1 MNIWNFLSSFFYLDT
16 KKRSIFKRSSR
27 PKSILIEKG
36 NVLKKRSR
44 MKSRSI
50 LIDEKNIEE
59 TGSTRLESDEEIRSK
74 VKNILVVNRNSLIY

>member
-1 MNIWNFLSSFFYLDT
+1 MTVYLDT
-16 KKRSIFKRSSR
+16 EKRSIFERSNR
-27 PKSILIEKG
+27 PKNILIEKG

>member
-1 MNIWNFLSSFFYLDT
+1 
-16 KKRSIFKRSSR
+16 
-27 PKSILIEKG
+27 
-36 NVLKKRSR
+36 